1 MDGLIRYQGYAATD
15 TQGMLIRYQGYAA
28 TGYRTDGIAVD
39 NATHRWQEAW
49 LSEDDNLL
57 RL

>member
-1 MDGLIRYQGYAATD
+1 MDVLMRCPGCAATD
-15 TQGMLIRYQGYAA
+15 TQSTLIRYQGYAA
-28 TGYRTDGIAVD
+28 TGYRTDGMAGD
-39 NATHRWQEAW
+39 NATHRWPETW